1 MKINQPDK
9 KEPPLT
15 AIGHEF
21 DEGYAEQLDPK
32 TGRDLGDIAAGSI
45 ELMPINV
52 PDRNQNVTHDGDM
65 GRLGKSE

>member
-1 MKINQPDK
+1 MKINQPDL

-32 TGRDLGDIAAGSI
+32 TGRDLGDIMAGSI
-45 ELMPINV
+45 ELMTVNIV
-52 PDRNQNVTHDGDM
+52 DRSTTVTHEGDM

>member
-1 MKINQPDK
+1 MKLK
-9 KEPPLT
+9 KPNLTEPPLK

-32 TGRDLGDIAAGSI
+32 TGRDLGDMMPGSI
-45 ELMPINV
+45 ELMTIDV
-52 PDRNQNVTHDGDM
+52 PDRDQGTSHEGDM

>member
-1 MKINQPDK
+1 MKINPPTLT
-9 KEPPLT
+9 EPQLT
-15 AIGHEF
+15 VIGTPY

-32 TGRDLGDIAAGSI
+32 TGRDLGDILPGSI

-52 PDRNQNVTHDGDM
+52 PDRDQGTTHEGDM